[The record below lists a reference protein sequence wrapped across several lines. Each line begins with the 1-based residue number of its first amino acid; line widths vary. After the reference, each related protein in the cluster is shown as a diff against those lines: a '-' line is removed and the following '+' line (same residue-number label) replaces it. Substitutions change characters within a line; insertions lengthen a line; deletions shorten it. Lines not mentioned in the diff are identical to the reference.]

1 MAATAVATTA
11 TATIAAACHVRP
23 VRPDEDDGEYHPND
37 AKYEAL
43 YAMRR

>member
-1 MAATAVATTA
+1 MAATSVATTA
-11 TATIAAACHVRP
+11 TATIAATCH

-37 AKYEAL
+37 AEDEAL